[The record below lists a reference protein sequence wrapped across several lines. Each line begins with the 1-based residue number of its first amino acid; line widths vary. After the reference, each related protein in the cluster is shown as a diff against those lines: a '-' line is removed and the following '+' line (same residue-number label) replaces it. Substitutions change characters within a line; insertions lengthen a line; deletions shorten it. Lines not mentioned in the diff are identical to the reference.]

1 VKPRKQPIMGDKP
14 QDIKDSTERL
24 VDAVS
29 KREVIAE
36 YTVASGAN
44 VVRHGQPALP
54 SGRHI
59 VWNEAGAIVD
69 IALTSTKWEFTAAA
83 AGKIKVIWL

>member
-1 VKPRKQPIMGDKP
+1 MGDKP

-69 IALTSTKWEFTAAA
+69 TALTSTKWEFTAAA

>member
-1 VKPRKQPIMGDKP
+1 VRPRKQALLGDKP
-14 QDIKDSTERL
+14 KDIRAATERL
-24 VDAVS
+24 QEAVS
-29 KREVIAE
+29 KRDTVVE

-69 IALTSTKWEFTAAA
+69 TELTATKWEFTAAA

>member
-1 VKPRKQPIMGDKP
+1 MKPRKQPIMGDRP

-44 VVRHGQPALP
+44 VVRHGQRALP

-69 IALTSTKWEFTAAA
+69 TALTSTKWEFTAAA

>member
-1 VKPRKQPIMGDKP
+1 MKPRKQPIMGDKP

-29 KREVIAE
+29 KREVITE

-69 IALTSTKWEFTAAA
+69 TALTSTKWEFTAAA